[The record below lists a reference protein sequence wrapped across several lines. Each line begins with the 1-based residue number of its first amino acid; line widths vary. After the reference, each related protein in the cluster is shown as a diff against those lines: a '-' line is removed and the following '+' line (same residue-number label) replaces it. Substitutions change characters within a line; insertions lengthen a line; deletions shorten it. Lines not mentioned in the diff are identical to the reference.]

1 MKTFFLSMAFLSI
14 AISASRAQQT
24 VVVPAVPPPP
34 VSPPPVVVVPQAAA
48 LDPVVIQRQLS
59 TAPVLRTTRTTTVVE
74 TPGRPTRVY
83 ESERNVVVV
92 EDQGQFREMPYV
104 TLPVLFVK
112 ETAELLDA
120 ASRAALE
127 QTAGVIRNVVATDP
141 KARFDIEGH
150 TSTDGTTE
158 FNASLSAARAQRVY
172 EELTRRYAVPATVL
186 SAHGYGESFPAYPN
200 GTEAQ
205 MQLDRRVLVV
215 RTR

>member
-1 MKTFFLSMAFLSI
+1 MKTLLLTIAAFAVSL
-14 AISASRAQQT
+14 SASRAQQT

-34 VSPPPVVVVPQAAA
+34 ASAAPVVVVPQAPA
-48 LDPVVIQRQLS
+48 LDPVVVQRQLS

-120 ASRAALE
+120 ASRVALE

-141 KARFDIEGH
+141 NARFDIEGH